1 MANNIVLD
9 YTNTPQMLEALKLEF
24 PPRQFLKDRYF
35 PDEEVFATDEVLIE
49 YKKGSQA
56 MAPFVA
62 PEINGKIMARE
73 GYSAK
78 TYKPAMIKPKRALT
92 IDDLKKKGFGEA
104 LYAPLTPEERASKI
118 SLEDLKDMREG
129 IARRKEWMAAE
140 VLQKNALTMKHY
152 TDDNNKPKIKHIQF
166 FEGSNNPAL
175 WTIDP
180 TKTWDKATADIFG
193 DVRAMILDLNR
204 NGHKATEVLMGEN
217 VATAIMNNDDVQKF
231 LDNRRFEFGKFEP
244 EELYDDVTLFA
255 ELNCKGKKAKFIEYS
270 GTYLDDATNT
280 MKPLIDPDSI
290 IVLAPNVGK
299 TRYGAITQID
309 YGQTEFKT
317 YVEKEVPLFEVKDQT
332 RSQILQSA
340 PLMMPNEFCPF
351 RVAKVL

>member
-9 YTNTPQMLEALKLEF
+9 YTNTPQMLEAIKLEF
-24 PPRQFLKDRYF
+24 EPRQFLKDRYF
-35 PDEEVFATDEVLIE
+35 PDAEVFATDEVLIE

-62 PEINGKIMARE
+62 PEINGKVMARE

-78 TYKPAMIKPKRALT
+78 TYKPAMIKPKRSLT

-104 LYAPLTPEERASKI
+104 LFSGLTPAERASKI
-118 SLEDLKDMREG
+118 ALDDLKEMREA
-129 IARRKEWMAAE
+129 IARTKEWMSAE
-140 VLQKNALTMKHY
+140 LLQNNALTMKHY

-166 FEGSNNPAL
+166 YEGSNNPAL
-175 WTIDP
+175 WTVQNKWN
-180 TKTWDKATADIFG
+180 TAAADIFA

-204 NGHKATEVLMGEN
+204 NGHAANEVLIGSN
-217 VATAIMNNDDVQKF
+217 VASVLLNNEKVQKF
-231 LDNRRFEFGKFEP
+231 LDNRRYEMGKFEP
-244 EELYDDVTLFA
+244 EEQYDDVTFFG
-255 ELNCKGKKAKFIEYS
+255 ELNCYGKKAKFIEYS
-270 GTYLDDATNT
+270 GTYLDEATG
-280 MKPLIDPDSI
+280 KLVPYIDDDSI
-290 IVLAPNVGK
+290 IVLAPGLGK

-309 YGQTEFKT
+309 FGATEFKT
-317 YVEKEVPLFEVKDQT
+317 YAEKEVPLFEVKDQT

-340 PLMMPNEFCPF
+340 PLMMPKEFNPF